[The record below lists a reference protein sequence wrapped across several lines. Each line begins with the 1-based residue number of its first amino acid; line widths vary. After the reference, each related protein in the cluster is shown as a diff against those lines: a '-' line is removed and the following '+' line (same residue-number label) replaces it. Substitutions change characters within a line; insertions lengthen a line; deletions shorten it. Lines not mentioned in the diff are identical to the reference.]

1 MLVLAG
7 VLYVVHEMGGAIS
20 KGRCQD
26 SSVLVGAADLRT
38 PDLEV
43 FHACNRQASFFHA
56 CNGLFHNEQLGTKN
70 GVRRL
75 TANICVSDPVCGKF
89 HSCDGKKYGF
99 LPLLQQKSGQGID
112 SAMLYAVDK
121 FHRHALAESLQS

>member
-1 MLVLAG
+1 MEPYPRAGVRTHLCSLVL
-7 VLYVVHEMGGAIS
+7 LIS
-20 KGRCQD
+20 ERRIWKF
-26 SSVLVGAADLRT
+26 STLVIDRR
-38 PDLEV
+38 P
-43 FHACNRQASFFHA
+43 FFHV

-99 LPLLQQKSGQGID
+99 LPLLQKKSGQGIE
-112 SAMLYAVDK
+112 SAMLYAVDR